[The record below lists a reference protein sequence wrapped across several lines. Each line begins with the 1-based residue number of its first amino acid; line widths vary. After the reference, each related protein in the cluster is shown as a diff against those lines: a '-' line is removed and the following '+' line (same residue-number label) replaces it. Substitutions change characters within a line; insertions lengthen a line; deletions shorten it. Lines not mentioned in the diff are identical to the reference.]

1 MAVKTAVNGLVLSGS
16 VQLAS
21 SNIRVNGIAP
31 GFTKSSIL
39 TSSSLAEKGRAYEVK
54 ATREEIGKTHEAFFE
69 KGGLVAN
76 PAYYFNRAQEP
87 EEIANLAV
95 FLASDLAL
103 CINGHV
109 VLADS
114 GKLAA
119 ATGDALTGRIP
130 PIKELAMA

>member
-39 TSSSLAEKGRAYEVK
+39 TSSSLAEKGKAYEVK
-54 ATREEIGKTHEAFFE
+54 ATRAEIGATHEKFFE
-69 KGGLVAN
+69 KGGLLKAKD
-76 PAYYFNRAQEP
+76 YYFNRAQEP

-95 FLASDLAL
+95 YLASDMAV
-103 CINGHV
+103 CINGVV

-119 ATGDALTGRIP
+119 ATGDALTGTIP
-130 PIKELAMA
+130 PVKPLVKT